1 MKAIMV
7 DTLRF
12 ATYLAPNIYETYA
25 FIARSV
31 GEKIGRPVQ
40 MTVER
45 SFNAFA
51 LGQVDIG
58 FLCGLPYTRL
68 FDAPERSIEL
78 LVAPVLHGERYQQR
92 PIYFSDV
99 VVHRD
104 SPYTSFDDLRGC
116 TWAYNQRTS
125 HSGWSVVSCHLRK
138 RENTHEYFSALVE
151 TGSHLRSLSLV
162 LNRVTDATAIDSQ
175 VLDVFCLQHP
185 EQAASLRV
193 IESLGPS
200 PIPPVVIA
208 STIDP
213 NLKRRIQDIL
223 LTLHEDSIAAS
234 ILLRGAIERFV
245 RVRDRDYDPIRTMNQ
260 EVLSFKAFQV
270 PS

>member
-1 MKAIMV
+1 M

-12 ATYLAPNIYETYA
+12 ATYLAPNIYDAYA

-31 GEKIGRPVQ
+31 GEKIGLPAHLAVGQ
-40 MTVER
+40 

-51 LGQVDIG
+51 CGQVDVG
-58 FLCGLPYTRL
+58 FLCGLPYTQL
-68 FDAPERSIEL
+68 ADAPDHAIEL
-78 LVAPVLHGERYQQR
+78 LAAPVLHGERYQQR

-99 VVHRD
+99 VVRKD

-116 TWAYNQRTS
+116 GWAYNQRTS
-125 HSGWSVVSCHLRK
+125 HSGWNIVCYNLWQRGEMSD
-138 RENTHEYFSALVE
+138 YFGELVE

-162 LNRVTDATAIDSQ
+162 LDGVIDATAIDSQ

-185 EQAASLRV
+185 EQAESLHV
-193 IESLGPS
+193 IETFGPS

-208 STIDP
+208 SMLDSD
-213 NLKRRIQDIL
+213 LKRRVQDIL

-234 ILLRGAIERFV
+234 ALHQGAIERFV
-245 RVRDRDYDPIRTMNQ
+245 HVCDEDYNPIRKINR
-260 EVLSFKAFQV
+260 EAISFK
-270 PS
+270 SL